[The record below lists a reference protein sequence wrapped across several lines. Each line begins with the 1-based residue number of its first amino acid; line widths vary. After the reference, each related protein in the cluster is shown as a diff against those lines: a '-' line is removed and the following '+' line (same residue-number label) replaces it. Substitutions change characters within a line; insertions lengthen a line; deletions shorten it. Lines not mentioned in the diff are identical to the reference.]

1 MSYTLTLVAGST
13 AAPLR
18 TSDIEPIRQ
27 ALRAA
32 GASVSEPDW
41 LAPDHACDLGFEGLE
56 IPAAKQTLAP
66 LLSEL
71 TADHAF
77 QKREGRR
84 KALLVADMESTIIAQ
99 EMIDELAVILG
110 IGPEIAEITKRA
122 MAGELAFEESLRSRV
137 ALIKNLPATHLDDLS
152 KLMTLNPGART
163 LVQTMRAHGAYTA
176 LVSGGFTF
184 FTAQI
189 REVCGFHEDR
199 ANSLIIEDGR
209 LTGGVTEPI
218 LGREAK
224 QKALEELAGR
234 QGLDN
239 DAVCAVGDGAN
250 DLAMLAVAG
259 LGAAY
264 HGKAVVRE
272 AAAFQIDHGD
282 LTALLYFQGYR
293 QEEFVN

>member
-1 MSYTLTLVAGST
+1 MSYILTLVAGSKAT
-13 AAPLR
+13 PLR
-18 TSDIEPIRQ
+18 SSDIEALRQ
-27 ALRAA
+27 ALSVA
-32 GASVSEPDW
+32 GASVTEPDW
-41 LAPDHACDLGFEGLE
+41 LAPGHACDLGFEGIE
-56 IPAAKQTLAP
+56 IPEARQCLGRI
-66 LLSEL
+66 L
-71 TADHAF
+71 TGLKADHAF
-77 QKREGRR
+77 QKPEGRR
-84 KALLVADMESTIIAQ
+84 KGLLIADMESTIIAQ

-110 IGPEIAEITKRA
+110 IGPQIAEITKRA
-122 MAGELAFEESLRSRV
+122 MAGELAFEESLRNRV
-137 ALIKNLPATHLDDLS
+137 ALLKDLPATHLDDLS

-163 LVQTMRAHGAYTA
+163 LVQTMRAQGAYTA

-199 ANSLIIEDGR
+199 ANSLIIENGR
-209 LTGGVTEPI
+209 LTGTVLEPI

-224 QKALEELAGR
+224 REALQDLAG
-234 QGLDN
+234 QKGLAP

-293 QEEFVN
+293 QEELVN

>member
-1 MSYTLTLVAGST
+1 MSYILTLVAGSKAT
-13 AAPLR
+13 QLR
-18 TSDIEPIRQ
+18 SSDIEPLRK
-27 ALRAA
+27 ALSAA
-32 GASVSEPDW
+32 GASVKEPDW
-41 LAPDHACDLGFEGLE
+41 LAPDHACDLSFEGIEISEARQCLE
-56 IPAAKQTLAP
+56 P
-66 LLSEL
+66 LL
-71 TADHAF
+71 TGIKADHAF
-77 QKREGRR
+77 QRPEGRR
-84 KALLVADMESTIIAQ
+84 KGLLIADMESTIIAQ

-110 IGPEIAEITKRA
+110 IGPQIAEITKRA
-122 MAGELAFEESLRSRV
+122 MAGELAFEESLRNRV
-137 ALIKNLPATHLDDLS
+137 ALLKDLPATHLDDLS

-163 LVQTMRAHGAYTA
+163 LVQTMRTQGAYTA

-189 REVCGFHEDR
+189 REACGFHEDR
-199 ANSLIIEDGR
+199 ANSLVIENGR
-209 LTGGVTEPI
+209 LTGEVVEPI

-224 QKALEELAGR
+224 REALEDLAGQR
-234 QGLDN
+234 SLAP

-264 HGKAVVRE
+264 HGKALVRE
-272 AAAFQIDHGD
+272 AAAFQIDHSD

>member
-1 MSYTLTLVAGST
+1 MSYILTLVAGT
-13 AAPLR
+13 NAPPLR

-27 ALRAA
+27 ALSAA
-32 GASVSEPDW
+32 GASVAEPDW
-41 LAPDHACDLGFEGLE
+41 LAPAHACDLSFDGLE
-56 IPAAKQTLAP
+56 MPTARQVLRTLITE
-66 LLSEL
+66 LSV
-71 TADHAF
+71 DHAL
-77 QKREGRR
+77 QKREGRQ
-84 KALLVADMESTIIAQ
+84 KALLIADMESTIIAQ

-110 IGPEIAEITKRA
+110 IGPQIAEITKRA
-122 MAGELAFEESLRSRV
+122 MAGELAFEDSLRSRV
-137 ALIKNLPATHLDDLS
+137 ALLKDLPATHLDDLS

-199 ANSLIIEDGR
+199 ANSLIIENGR
-209 LTGGVTEPI
+209 LTGRVNEPI

-224 QKALEELAGR
+224 QEALEDLAGQR
-234 QGLDN
+234 GLDTE
-239 DAVCAVGDGAN
+239 AACAVGDGAN
-250 DLAMLAVAG
+250 DLAMLGVAG
-259 LGAAY
+259 LGTAY

-272 AAAFQIDHGD
+272 ASAFQIDHGD

-293 QEEFVN
+293 REEFVN